1 MTTYYSRLAPTLVR
15 HHPREPAPHSA
26 PRDDRDTIARLL
38 AGSRPA
44 PVREPSSADF
54 FRNP

>member
-38 AGSRPA
+38 ASSRPA
-44 PVREPSSADF
+44 PAREPSSADF